1 MGPPRSSSDTPDEL
15 NVTQAAVSRQIRLL
29 EDHLGKPLFTRA
41 HRSVELTPEAL
52 KSYDLVVLITDH
64 TLYRY
69 DEILKQAPL
78 ILDTRH
84 KFPNHQKVVRG

>member
-1 MGPPRSSSDTPDEL
+1 MDFNDPHIPEITL
-15 NVTQAAVSRQIRLL
+15 HHN
-29 EDHLGKPLFTRA
+29 GKGEV

-69 DEILKQAPL
+69 DEILKEAPL